1 MARTPDRGIEHGRPH
16 RADSDGEERPVF
28 EGVLAGVEEQRDAQ
42 RQPRQRGHRAEHLD
56 DRIEDAGERRGKS
69 EAEPNRRPDE
79 QREEISLRHQR
90 ERITRQPEDALVLF
104 PPFGEGLEHVRLG
117 DFPRCQR
124 CRQRLGDRT
133 KEDPEQDEESE
144 ADQRVAGGAEK
155 SAE

>member
-1 MARTPDRGIEHGRPH
+1 MIGSKMRVNVRE
-16 RADSDGEERPVF
+16 S
-28 EGVLAGVEEQRDAQ
+28 
-42 RQPRQRGHRAEHLD
+42 PRQNPMGVPM
-56 DRIEDAGERRGKS
+56 S
-69 EAEPNRRPDE
+69 E
-79 QREEISLRHQR
+79 REEVSLRHQR
-90 ERITRQPEDALVLF
+90 ERVTREPEDALVLF